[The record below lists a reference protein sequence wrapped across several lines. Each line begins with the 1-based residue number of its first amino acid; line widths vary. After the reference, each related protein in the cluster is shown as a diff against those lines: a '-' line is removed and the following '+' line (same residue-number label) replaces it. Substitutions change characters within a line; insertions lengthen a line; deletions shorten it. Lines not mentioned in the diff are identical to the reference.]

1 MNWRDKVSVTITAGA
16 MFWLFMIVFL
26 GVDTW
31 LFTKGYNTMFW
42 QYKTDAE
49 KQMQQVIIE
58 NMRKEKEH
66 DRF

>member
-1 MNWRDKVSVTITAGA
+1 MSITITAGA
-16 MFWLFMIVFL
+16 MFWLFAIVFFS
-26 GVDTW
+26 VDTW

-58 NMRKEKEH
+58 NMRKEKSDE
-66 DRF
+66 RL